1 METINP
7 TRMNLLL
14 KREELKDASTGA
26 DLLRNKR
33 DVLLAEF
40 FSTLK
45 PLMALSEALDNQASQ
60 ACQSLAFSW
69 GIEGREK
76 LLSYSFIKSKAP
88 TFEIKYK
95 NLLGLKVPSIVVE
108 PKGSQKGFARIDTSL
123 VIEETEDNFQDFLN
137 LALKILPEELKLKR
151 LGTEIKST
159 TRKVNSLEKFAVP
172 QLYAQIK
179 FIQEALEERERE
191 DIFRL
196 KIFSKRAV
204 TSSSDIFIAYRKN
217 AAKDLALGPMRLP
230 GISPS
235 PLGVSTLLQFLQ

>member
-14 KREELKDASTGA
+14 KREELKDASTGV

-45 PLMALSEALDNQASQ
+45 PLLALREALDNQASE
-60 ACQSLAFSW
+60 ACRSLVFAL

-76 LLSYSFIKSKAP
+76 LFSHSFIKPEPP
-88 TFEIKYK
+88 TFKINYK
-95 NLLGLKVPSIVVE
+95 NLLGLKIPSIVVDSKSKE
-108 PKGSQKGFARIDTSL
+108 RSFTRADTSL
-123 VIEETEDNFQDFLN
+123 VIAETEDNFRDFLN

-151 LGTEIKST
+151 LGQEIKST
-159 TRKVNSLEKFAVP
+159 TRKVNSLEKFVVP
-172 QLYAQIK
+172 QLYSQIK
-179 FIQEALEERERE
+179 FILESLEERERE

-196 KIFSKRAV
+196 KRLKKRL
-204 TSSSDIFIAYRKN
+204 IR
-217 AAKDLALGPMRLP
+217 
-230 GISPS
+230 
-235 PLGVSTLLQFLQ
+235 